1 MRKNIQVNQ
10 HALPT
15 NRKINHA
22 ESTPRYKATSA
33 DAIYLWY
40 ATAHVS
46 CADET
51 ELGGLET
58 KIDFL

>member
-10 HALPT
+10 HALPI
-15 NRKINHA
+15 NRKINYA
-22 ESTPRYKATSA
+22 QSAPRYKATSA
-33 DAIYLWY
+33 DAIYLRY
-40 ATAHVS
+40 ATAHVP

-58 KIDFL
+58 KINFL